1 MGRFYRWLVGRDYW
15 LVYFVVYVGVMV
27 GLVIWQRP
35 NTLERWSDIVTAS
48 IGIAS
53 GAAIVLEVIG
63 VLLIKPAVEKLLKEG
78 EKRTL
83 DRLER
88 NKVITPEQ
96 RREIER
102 EIERD
107 SK

>member
-1 MGRFYRWLVGRDYW
+1 M
-15 LVYFVVYVGVMV
+15 
-27 GLVIWQRP
+27 
-35 NTLERWSDIVTAS
+35 
-48 IGIAS
+48 
-53 GAAIVLEVIG
+53 
-63 VLLIKPAVEKLLKEG
+63 LLIKPAVEKLLKEG